1 MTTRQMIENELQQV
15 PDERLDD
22 LYGIVK
28 QFVARASPATGIL
41 AKLQAIEIEAPSD
54 FAANLDLYVS
64 GEKRVDDLH

>member
-28 QFVARASPATGIL
+28 QFVARESSATGIL
-41 AKLQAIEIEAPSD
+41 AKLQAIEIEAPTD
-54 FAANLDLYVS
+54 FAANFDLYIS
-64 GEKRVDDLH
+64 GEKRVDDLP